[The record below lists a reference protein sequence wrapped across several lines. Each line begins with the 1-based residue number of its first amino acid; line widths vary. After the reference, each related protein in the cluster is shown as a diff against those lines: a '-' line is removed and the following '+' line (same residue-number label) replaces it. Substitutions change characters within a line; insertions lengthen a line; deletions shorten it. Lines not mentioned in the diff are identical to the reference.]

1 MSFLNKGGSTMQKI
15 INDLASEFETL
26 RLSGKKNWFPDAIW
40 QKAVLVAQQFS
51 IAEVCRAIKV
61 HPAYFRK
68 KMALFAP
75 QSEEQPITFLELIP
89 PKPNIITIHVQSSH
103 GHRLSVEGMA
113 VSDFASVL
121 SEFLKGGVPCC
132 K

>member
-1 MSFLNKGGSTMQKI
+1 MSNT
-15 INDLASEFETL
+15 INDQLIELTSEFATL
-26 RLSGKKNWFPDAIW
+26 RKFGKKNYFSDNLWK
-40 QKAVLVAQQFS
+40 KAVSIAQQLS

-68 KMALFAP
+68 KMALFRS

-89 PKPNIITIHVQSSH
+89 TKSTITIHVASSH

-113 VSDFASVL
+113 ISDLPSVL
-121 SEFLKGGVPCC
+121 SEFLKGGAPCC

>member
-1 MSFLNKGGSTMQKI
+1 MSFLNKGESTMQKI
-15 INDLASEFETL
+15 INDLASEFATL

-40 QKAVLVAQQFS
+40 QKAVLVAEQFS

-75 QSEEQPITFLELIP
+75 QSEEQPMRRAAHHFPGTDS
-89 PKPNIITIHVQSSH
+89 T
-103 GHRLSVEGMA
+103 
-113 VSDFASVL
+113 
-121 SEFLKGGVPCC
+121 
-132 K
+132 

>member
-1 MSFLNKGGSTMQKI
+1 MSKI
-15 INDLASEFETL
+15 VHDQLIELVSELAIF
-26 RLSGKKNWFPDAIW
+26 RQSGKKNWFPDAVW
-40 QKAVLVAQQFS
+40 QKAISIAQQLS
-51 IAEVCRAIKV
+51 ITEVCKAIKV

-75 QSEEQPITFLELIP
+75 MSQVKPITFLELIP
-89 PKPNIITIHVQSSH
+89 PKPNIIMHIESSH

-113 VSDFASVL
+113 ISDFASVL
-121 SEFLKGGVPCC
+121 SAFLKGGESCC

>member
-1 MSFLNKGGSTMQKI
+1 MSTI
-15 INDLASEFETL
+15 IHDQLIELASEFATL
-26 RLSGKKNWFPDAIW
+26 RQFGKKNRFPNAVW
-40 QKAVLVAQQFS
+40 RKAVFIAQQFS
-51 IAEVCRAIKV
+51 IPEVCKAIKV

-75 QSEEQPITFLELIP
+75 QNEEKPITFVELIP
-89 PKPNIITIHVQSSH
+89 PKLNTIIILVESSH
-103 GHRLSVEGMA
+103 GHKLSVEGMEI
-113 VSDFASVL
+113 SDLTLVL